1 MLSRCFLAL
10 VITKFLTMSIL
21 LFFVASL
28 PRRGKTKCLY
38 WKRKR
43 DAHPTKVEIEIPPE
57 LKRIVGANNTQFISE
72 ASYLMKQ
79 LMPLDVEKWDDIQ
92 PDKKRKYFMKL
103 KVCTV
108 RLTLSCPLMFSK

>member
-1 MLSRCFLAL
+1 MFVSLIFL
-10 VITKFLTMSIL
+10 
-21 LFFVASL
+21 ASL

-43 DAHPTKVEIEIPPE
+43 DAHPAKVEIEIPPE
-57 LKRIVGANNTQFISE
+57 LKRIVGTNSTQFISE

-92 PDKKRKYFMKL
+92 PEKKG
-103 KVCTV
+103 
-108 RLTLSCPLMFSK
+108 SIS